1 MESRVGS
8 DSIQQAQ
15 DQAGERWQEGAFLER
30 SSCQGVSERPERHRT
45 GQRGGSG
52 DFSFGFVLWGRYVHA
67 PAVPVDTSRKHKILW
82 SWLT

>member
-8 DSIQQAQ
+8 DSIWQAQ
-15 DQAGERWQEGAFLER
+15 DQAGERWREGAFLER

-52 DFSFGFVLWGRYVHA
+52 GFSFGFVLFLIMGQVHA
-67 PAVPVDTSRKHKILW
+67 CARSTCGYQ
-82 SWLT
+82 